1 VVAINELSIAL
12 QSEMN
17 NTNLTGVTLGP
28 GCAPIHSLLF
38 AEDIICGK
46 AKAQEATTIN
56 TILQTFCTGQMP
68 NLQKTSILFSMN
80 VNNNTRTTIKSIFPV
95 PNLLP
100 NTKHLGHPIIFNHND
115 RNRAYNFIYG
125 KFKGKLT
132 TLRANKLNHAGRLAY
147 IQ

>member
-12 QSEMN
+12 QNEMN

-56 TILQTFCTGQMP
+56 TILQHSALDRC
-68 NLQKTSILFSMN
+68 
-80 VNNNTRTTIKSIFPV
+80 
-95 PNLLP
+95 
-100 NTKHLGHPIIFNHND
+100 PISKK
-115 RNRAYNFIYG
+115 RQSY
-125 KFKGKLT
+125 
-132 TLRANKLNHAGRLAY
+132 LA
-147 IQ
+147 